1 MKGYAVLLNPE
12 SPTSI
17 LELLSDYIRERGS
30 FSFVFC
36 DSVEP
41 HGGYVELELVRE
53 ERDPW
58 KVSIPYSCVLAICDA
73 SGPKGEF
80 GFLSNK

>member
-12 SPTSI
+12 SPPSI
-17 LELLSDYIRERGS
+17 LELLSDYVRARGS

-41 HGGYVELELVRE
+41 HGAYVELGLVRE
-53 ERDPW
+53 ERPPW
-58 KVSIPYSCVLAICDA
+58 KVSIPCSCVLAICDA
-73 SGPKGEF
+73 SEPKGEF
-80 GFLSNK
+80 GFLGNK